1 VPTSI
6 TYDQEALDLS
16 AYSKG
21 NTVREDTKVE
31 RTEPGAALSEQDLNK
46 VAGGTGGTKEV
57 VIELVGRPDTGKGEW
72 FWVLYFEC
80 YISRRNTMT
89 EDTKKVENTEPQ
101 ALAAELSEQDLEKV
115 AGGVF
120 TVNPSV
126 AHELT
131 IQPVPTGSQI
141 VVSKTQDQ
149 SSPTIY
155 NEAAGG

>member
-1 VPTSI
+1 MS
-6 TYDQEALDLS
+6 
-16 AYSKG
+16 
-21 NTVREDTKVE
+21 
-31 RTEPGAALSEQDLNK
+31 
-46 VAGGTGGTKEV
+46 
-57 VIELVGRPDTGKGEW
+57 
-72 FWVLYFEC
+72 
-80 YISRRNTMT
+80 

-101 ALAAELSEQDLEKV
+101 PLAAELSEQDLEKV

-131 IQPVPTGSQI
+131 IQPAPTGSQI